1 MFGGARMAVCNL
13 SERCKKIIQVLLREN
28 DYVSLK
34 KIADITGVS
43 RRSIYYDL
51 CNINEWLDE
60 QGIKELRV
68 ERGKGIL
75 LSQEDKLKIK
85 ESLGKKSSE
94 DYHVFLHS
102 ERVKI
107 NICYIIYSKDPV
119 YINHIM
125 DACKVS
131 RNTVFGDMRIVI
143 QKLREY
149 DLDLKYEAKKGYEVC
164 GDAVRK
170 CALFFLYFNTLRP
183 LFDNGTLKFFDRD
196 EIHKHYERLNSL
208 KSELKVEYMEG
219 DLLSLAALMPVMR
232 NCREKLYFAGLK
244 KDEIF
249 RSREFQLVE
258 KYFYELEEEEKV
270 YLSLHL
276 LGSRV
281 SVVTDKF
288 FEDRAD
294 QSVYGIT
301 KSLVTEFE
309 RTACVNFENKEELE
323 RALFVHI
330 KTSMYRYKYG
340 IQIGN
345 PLRDDIV
352 REYPNLF
359 DITKKVSQYLEQMIG
374 LPIPDSEVAYLSL
387 HFGAYLK
394 VSKCQGN
401 KLRILI
407 VCVNGTSMG
416 NMIKREVVKLISDV
430 EIVGVVSAV
439 DIINAQNICDLII
452 STVNIKS
459 IVPVIVVNPILM
471 DEDKDYILNHYMVNG
486 IQKNKIYN
494 ILFDTIKKYVDHSQH
509 DNLKKDIIHCLQGQS
524 KSLDIALL
532 EKENGILECLTLSK
546 IAVIQDSFMWQ
557 DSIYIAGK
565 YLVESGSIE
574 KRYLDVM
581 ISQTMYYGPYMFIT
595 DRVMLAHAKPEDG
608 VNRMDISMTIFKN
621 PIFFKEGKRAEIIFV
636 LATVDHERHLKIL
649 NDVFKI
655 AENSE
660 NIRRIV
666 NASTEIGVFEILNE
680 IL

>member
-1 MFGGARMAVCNL
+1 MAVCNL

-60 QGIKELRV
+60 QGIKELGV
-68 ERGKGIL
+68 ERGRGIL
-75 LSQEDKLKIK
+75 LSQEDKFKIK

-94 DYHVFLHS
+94 GYYVFLPS

-107 NICYIIYSKDPV
+107 NICYIIHSKDPV

-125 DACKVS
+125 DVCQVS

-170 CALFFLYFNTLRP
+170 CALFFLYFNTLRH
-183 LFDNGTLKFFDRD
+183 LFDNGILKFFDRN
-196 EIHKHYERLNSL
+196 EIHKHYERLNLL

-232 NCREKLYFAGLK
+232 NYREKLYFAGLK

-258 KYFYELEEEEKV
+258 KYFSDMEEEEKI
-270 YLSLHL
+270 YLTLHL

-281 SVVTDKF
+281 SVATDKF
-288 FEDRAD
+288 FEDKAD

-301 KSLVTEFE
+301 KALVIEFE
-309 RTACVNFENKEELE
+309 KTACVNFENKEELE

-394 VSKCQGN
+394 VSKYQGDR
-401 KLRILI
+401 LRILI
-407 VCVNGTSMG
+407 VCANGISTG
-416 NMIKREVVKLISDV
+416 NMIKREVVKLLSDV
-430 EIVGVVSAV
+430 EIVGIVSAV
-439 DIINAQNICDLII
+439 DIVNAQDICDLII

-471 DEDKDYILNHYMVNG
+471 DEDREYILNHYMVNG
-486 IQKNKIYN
+486 LHKNKIHN
-494 ILFDTIKKYVDHSQH
+494 VLFDTIKKYVDSSKHE
-509 DNLKKDIIHCLQGQS
+509 NLKKDIIHCLQGQP
-524 KSLDIALL
+524 KNLDIALL
-532 EKENGILECLTLSK
+532 EKENGILECLSLSK
-546 IAVIQDSFMWQ
+546 IMISKDNIAWQ
-557 DSIYIAGK
+557 DSIYLAGK
-565 YLVESGSIE
+565 CLVESGSIE
-574 KRYLDVM
+574 KSYLDVT
-581 ISQTMYYGPYMFIT
+581 ISQTIYYGPYMFIT
-595 DRVMLAHAKPEDG
+595 DNIMLAHAKPEDG
-608 VNRMDISMTIFKN
+608 VNRMDISMTVFKT
-621 PIFFKEGKRAEIIFV
+621 PIFFKEGKLAEIIFV
-636 LATVDHERHLKIL
+636 LAAIDHEKHLKIL

-660 NIRRIV
+660 NVRRII
-666 NASTEIGVFEILNE
+666 NANTETEIFKILNE